1 VDEGVVLSITDRGVG
16 MAREVVAQAFNE
28 AFTTGED
35 ILRKERSGIG
45 IGLHMARR
53 LVLQHGGI
61 IWADPVPAGGT
72 RVSFCLPAH
81 RGEKI
86 LTPPKLSNED
96 IGPPDDRFDHPTIT
110 WS

>member
-1 VDEGVVLSITDRGVG
+1 MRSTRASAAVERLKR
-16 MAREVVAQAFNE
+16 
-28 AFTTGED
+28 
-35 ILRKERSGIG
+35 RSGNSDFSMVRSAN
-45 IGLHMARR
+45 GLFTLAVVTDSGDMEQ
-53 LVLQHGGI
+53 LNGI

-96 IGPPDDRFDHPTIT
+96 IGPPDDRFDRPSIN